1 MVWPV
6 FVSVIIDTCG
16 AGSIR
21 TLSPLNLI
29 VISPGVPAMSTFWTR
44 VRSARREAVAA
55 SRRKRPIRFIGECY
69 WRRQGLAS
77 RDAMEKALGRKTQA
91 RQFWE
96 AKRGCSLIVAI

>member
-1 MVWPV
+1 WPG
-6 FVSVIIDTCG
+6 FASVIIDTYG

-77 RDAMEKALGRKTQA
+77 RDAMEKALGRNTQP
-91 RQFWE
+91 RHCGE
-96 AKRGCSLIVAI
+96 PERGC